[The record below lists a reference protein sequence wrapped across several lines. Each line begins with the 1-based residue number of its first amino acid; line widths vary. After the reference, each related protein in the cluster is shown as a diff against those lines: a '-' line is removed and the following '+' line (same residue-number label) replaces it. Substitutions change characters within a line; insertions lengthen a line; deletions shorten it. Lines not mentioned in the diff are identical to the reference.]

1 MDRLRS
7 LAQWQPWARVRLVL
21 WRVSSHNNFD
31 YDHKYYYDYDYH
43 HCPRNNDYSR
53 SNDYNGGR
61 KGHYDPA
68 RNYDYLVNYDDDSG
82 STASPATAASRAN
95 ND

>member
-7 LAQWQPWARVRLVL
+7 VAQWQPWARVRLVL
-21 WRVSSHNNFD
+21 WRIRSHNNFD

-43 HCPRNNDYSR
+43 HCPRDNDNSR
-53 SNDYNGGR
+53 GNDYNGGR

-68 RNYDYLVNYDDDSG
+68 VNYDYLYDSG
-82 STASPATAASRAN
+82 STASPAATASALN
-95 ND
+95 

>member
-7 LAQWQPWARVRLVL
+7 MAQRQPWARVRLVL
-21 WRVSSHNNFD
+21 RRVRSHNNFD
-31 YDHKYYYDYDYH
+31 YDHKYYYDYDYNH
-43 HCPRNNDYSR
+43 RPRNNDNSR
-53 SNDYNGGR
+53 GNHYNGGR
-61 KGHYDPA
+61 KGHYNPA

-82 STASPATAASRAN
+82 STASPTAASAAN